1 MENLFTPSIEESLF
15 YLNLKELE
23 DNGGHPWKNYW
34 NKIQTKFNNSQNFDL
49 KKQENIIKQTLDF
62 LKESIKYE
70 RFSEN
75 LFFSLAYKGA
85 DEEII
90 SILQKIEENTAIEE
104 NEQEILSNYFPT
116 YLNNTLLGKENYK
129 KRIETE
135 IKLAEQLGEL
145 TKIIRKEEIKTPSD
159 LAVENHRAFI
169 DRMVQ
174 ALAKYNKETQMSL
187 SETFAYSIAKEIT
200 SQFKKDSEIKNIL
213 SSNNSNSKKI
223 ELIKTRA
230 STIVPKILA
239 NEEIFPSYIK
249 ELSKI
254 IQEEIVKEQVE
265 IVQEIIVFEGAN
277 PHISTIDN
285 VIREVN
291 DEITKRKKKNIAYLQ
306 SFKQILEQIRSDIES
321 SNNSNNRRTVQFA
334 KRISDYYS
342 QSDAN
347 EKRAITFLISKYFP
361 KMKKQ
366 TISSGEGI
374 IQIGTEISGRLFT
387 TSLSENI
394 TKILFQNISIKNGEL
409 VIARHGS
416 QNQKDD
422 LRGDIIVNLNHAN
435 FPPSNIKL
443 LAEEIIEEQI
453 FKPLRDRSV
462 KKDKKKLTLLEK
474 TANEVKE
481 KREQQQKQQ
490 QSRIEIRITNKDYQF
505 YDPEFAF
512 HGGSL
517 GPTVEAQLENILTL
531 YALGG
536 IQPPDISL
544 LLNVIYNAGPDL
556 LGYEN
561 KSKIELYLSSAVNLL
576 MFDDALVNV
585 SEWFN
590 NNKAKTPVLHLYSLQ
605 GMLFP
610 ASLIL
615 QQVYD
620 NACKLYENLESS
632 ENSARIVNTVSQQDL
647 KEEEKNRYIE
657 MDEVTWKSFF
667 EQNREKVRITNIMA
681 VGFLNMLKK
690 FQELLTK

>member
-23 DNGGHPWKNYW
+23 NNGGHPWKNYW

-90 SILQKIEENTAIEE
+90 SILQKIKGNTAIEE

-116 YLNNTLLGKENYK
+116 YLNNTLLGEENYK
-129 KRIETE
+129 KRIKTE

-200 SQFKKDSEIKNIL
+200 SQFKRDSEIKNIL

-239 NEEIFPSYIK
+239 NEKIFPSYIQ

-254 IQEEIVKEQVE
+254 IQEEIVKEQID
-265 IVQEIIVFEGAN
+265 IVQEITVFEGAN
-277 PHISTIDN
+277 PHISTIN
-285 VIREVN
+285 KVISAIEK
-291 DEITKRKKKNIAYLQ
+291 EIDDRNKKNITYLQ
-306 SFKQILEQIRSDIES
+306 SFKETLEKILEDIES
-321 SNNSNNRRTVQFA
+321 SANNDKKTVQFA
-334 KRISDYYS
+334 KRISDHYS

-366 TISSGEGI
+366 IISSGEGI

-422 LRGDIIVNLNHAN
+422 LRGDIIVNLNYAN

-474 TANEVKE
+474 TASEVKE

-490 QSRIEIRITNKDYQF
+490 QSGIEIRITNKDYQF

-590 NNKAKTPVLHLYSLQ
+590 NNKTKTPVLHLYSLQ

-647 KEEEKNRYIE
+647 EEEEKNKYIE
-657 MDEVTWKSFF
+657 MDEATWKSFF